1 MGRIHC
7 IFHFN
12 DGEFML
18 NKKNDFSRC
27 YFGLNSGCSLSVSA
41 AYPLVLTVVRS
52 LKLKIFVSV
61 ILFML
66 NSLTGATSNGC
77 CRIYHISTFSPSRL
91 LQNSTRRGWVWH
103 WITSCCW
110 HAKLCRGI
118 KNHSFLRHNACF
130 TSDKI
135 KKSNLYNDFF

>member
-7 IFHFN
+7 IFHFI

-41 AYPLVLTVVRS
+41 AYLLVLTVVRS

-66 NSLTGATSNGC
+66 NSLTGAT
-77 CRIYHISTFSPSRL
+77 I
-91 LQNSTRRGWVWH
+91 
-103 WITSCCW
+103 
-110 HAKLCRGI
+110 
-118 KNHSFLRHNACF
+118 
-130 TSDKI
+130 
-135 KKSNLYNDFF
+135 